1 MKKLLAAAV
10 LAATFV
16 APSTQAAEMNVAV
29 IKGVPTIYVG
39 GDIVTG
45 DADKF
50 MRLTARFPAGK
61 SAVVLNSPGGLIGE
75 GINIG
80 LMVREKRMVTVVFN
94 ECASMCGL
102 IWLAGFPRYVS
113 TEASIGFHAVRRGE
127 EDKSVS
133 SSGNALVGGYLMK
146 LGFGWR
152 AISYLTE
159 TNPDS
164 MAWLNGAK
172 AKELGIAANVID
184 TSTTKTSRK

>member
-16 APSTQAAEMNVAV
+16 APSTQAAEMNVTV
-29 IKGVPTIYVG
+29 IKGIPTIYVG

-50 MRLTARFPAGK
+50 LRLTARFPAGK

-75 GINIG
+75 GIIMG

-94 ECASMCGL
+94 ECASMCG
-102 IWLAGFPRYVS
+102 WLAGFPRYVS
-113 TEASIGFHAVRRGE
+113 TEAAIGFHAIRTGE

-159 TNPDS
+159 TKPDS